1 MRQYRAIYFG
11 HPHNGGASDAHVP
24 TVLVNEDEE
33 ETQAGRKEETQAGR
47 KEETQAGRKKKTK
60 QTLVSVLNDQHRPPD
75 DDEGHRNRCT
85 TQAFGRA

>member
-47 KEETQAGRKKKTK
+47 KKKTK
-60 QTLVSVLNDQHRPPD
+60 QALVSVLNDQHRPPD